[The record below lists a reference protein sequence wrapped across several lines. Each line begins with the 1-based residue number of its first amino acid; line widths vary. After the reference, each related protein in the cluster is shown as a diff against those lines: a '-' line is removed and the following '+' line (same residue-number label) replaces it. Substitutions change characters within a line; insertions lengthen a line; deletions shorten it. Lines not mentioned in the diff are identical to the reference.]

1 MANSKR
7 RNCRYGIHYIITVC
21 IRMVKQIIGGQM
33 FGYKLVKE
41 TPLIVNSEDKLLKEL
56 IQMMEETS
64 KELSV
69 HIETLRKVGIVQKSI
84 TERLDHIE
92 SFLDR
97 LYGTGEEEEENRTIN

>member
-33 FGYKLVKE
+33 FGYKLVKKE
-41 TPLIVNSEDKLLKEL
+41 PDEDLLKEL